1 MSRYE
6 LRNGPPSKADYTPY
20 GGARDFMRDRSPEVI
35 ISGPAE
41 TGKTLAALY
50 KLHICACKYPK
61 ASIVI
66 ARKTLSSTHSTVL
79 VMFREKVLGD
89 NSPAAPYG
97 GEKPEWYDYPNGARI
112 WLTGMDKSSKVLSS
126 EHDIIY
132 VNQAEE
138 LSLANWE
145 TLTTR
150 ATGRAGHMPYA
161 QTIGDCN
168 PSGSGHWIV
177 KRSNTGALHLIKSYH
192 KENPA
197 LFNQRT
203 GEITEQGQRTMA
215 TLEALTGHRRKRLLE
230 GEWASP
236 EGLVY
241 EQFDEDNVSTAAEY
255 AIGHGPVELAV
266 DDGFAASPRVI
277 LFIQV
282 TEDGTINVFD
292 EIYHTRHLAETC
304 VNEAVE
310 RLQQRAGKNGYVEI
324 AICDPSAVQLIAT
337 FRRADIPA
345 RGAKC
350 GVVEGIKW
358 LSSFVQNADAEPKL
372 LVHPRCK
379 NLIEEMS
386 EGYCWP
392 EGSEGKGGI
401 KPVKENDHG
410 PDALRYWV
418 WARTRRSRLRAA

>member
-1 MSRYE
+1 MRTFE

-20 GGARDFMRDRSPEVI
+20 GAAREFIRSRAREVI

-50 KLHICACKYPK
+50 KLHICACKYPA
-61 ASIVI
+61 ASIVVV
-66 ARKTLSSTHSTVL
+66 RKTLASTHSTVL
-79 VMFREKVLGD
+79 VTFRKKVLGD
-89 NSPAAPYG
+89 DSPATPYG

-138 LSLANWE
+138 LSLSDWE

-150 ATGRAGHMPYA
+150 ATGRAGNMPYA

-168 PSGSGHWIV
+168 PAGSGHWIV
-177 KRSNTGALHLIKSYH
+177 RRANSGALQLLKSYH

-197 LFNQRT
+197 LFDQRT
-203 GEITEQGQRTMA
+203 GKITEQGKRTMA
-215 TLEALTGHRRKRLLE
+215 TLDALTGHRRKRLRD

-241 EQFDEDNVSTAAEY
+241 EQFDEDNVSVSAEY
-255 AIGHGPVELAV
+255 DRERGPVELAV
-266 DDGFAASPRVI
+266 DDGFAASPRAI
-277 LFIQV
+277 LFVQ
-282 TEDGTINVFD
+282 TDDDGTINVFD
-292 EIYHTRHLAETC
+292 EIYHLRHLAEVC
-304 VNEAVE
+304 IGEAKS
-310 RLQQRAGKNGYVEI
+310 RLKEAAGDKARFEV
-324 AICDPSAVQLIAT
+324 AICDPSAVQLIAAL
-337 FRRADIPA
+337 RKADIPA

-350 GVVEGIKW
+350 GIVEGIKN
-358 LSSFVQNADAEPKL
+358 LERFVRDADGRVKL
-372 LVHPRCK
+372 CIHPRCT
-379 NLIEEMS
+379 NLISEIS

-392 EGSEGKGGI
+392 EGKSGSGDV
-401 KPVKENDHG
+401 KPVKQNDHG
-410 PDALRYWV
+410 LDALRYWV
-418 WARTRRSRLRAA
+418 WMRARKR